1 MLYIYA
7 LKLYVSLILN
17 IAPYFFTNYIVMI
30 ALYSGGTRNVVNQS
44 FLTERLYSLYFFWHE
59 IMVKEF

>member
-1 MLYIYA
+1 MYIYA

-30 ALYSGGTRNVVNQS
+30 ALYSVGARNVVNQS
-44 FLTERLYSLYFFWHE
+44 FLTERLYSLYFFWYE
-59 IMVKEF
+59 AMVKEF